1 MPNGCQA
8 LVQQAPA
15 AIFFVASIEVG
26 MTTLNIIGGGRVG
39 KTLGRLFHAAHVFQV
54 QGVLTRSQPGALQAS
69 GFIGAGMAH
78 SWLADMPQ
86 ADVWMLAVPDAQIAT
101 VAVALADLAGSQP
114 RPAMAFHCSG
124 ALSSGELAPLN
135 RLGWHVASAHC
146 LLSFAQ
152 PELALTQFANTPC
165 ALEGDVLAVPVLEA
179 AFTQIGARCFTLS
192 AEHKLLY
199 HAGAVFATNF
209 LPVLQD
215 LAEQLW
221 QHSGMPPELVLQLR
235 ERLLNNA
242 VNNIVA
248 LGPQAALTGP
258 AARGDQ
264 ALVATQ
270 GQAVSRWNCDAG
282 AAYQALSLLAGKMA
296 TRLPVS

>member
-1 MPNGCQA
+1 M
-8 LVQQAPA
+8 
-15 AIFFVASIEVG
+15 
-26 MTTLNIIGGGRVG
+26 
-39 KTLGRLFHAAHVFQV
+39 
-54 QGVLTRSQPGALQAS
+54 
-69 GFIGAGMAH
+69 
-78 SWLADMPQ
+78 
-86 ADVWMLAVPDAQIAT
+86 
-101 VAVALADLAGSQP
+101 
-114 RPAMAFHCSG
+114 
-124 ALSSGELAPLN
+124 
-135 RLGWHVASAHC
+135 
-146 LLSFAQ
+146 
-152 PELALTQFANTPC
+152 
-165 ALEGDVLAVPVLEA
+165 
-179 AFTQIGARCFTLS
+179 
-192 AEHKLLY
+192 
-199 HAGAVFATNF
+199 
-209 LPVLQD
+209 LQD